1 MKTTDDRK
9 GRGRRDVIG
18 VFVTAI
24 LPLLLLIGLFVY
36 VAWVLSPLS

>member
-1 MKTTDDRK
+1 MTDEPK
-9 GRGRRDVIG
+9 GRGRRDALG
-18 VFVTAI
+18 VFLVAI